1 MNTMVSLA
9 NQLGVY
15 DSAVPNA
22 VVAERIR
29 QIVQNEYSQVSV
41 ETRDYEEL
49 RCRVVTVSMSRLNS
63 RELNEA
69 RPGLIPNRVV
79 CAVLGSM
86 GQEDLTELHK
96 AAQGQ
101 IGILIDIGLNRL
113 CFHTKLQP

>member
-41 ETRDYEEL
+41 ETRDYEGL
-49 RCRVVTVSMSRLNS
+49 RCRVVTVSMIRLN
-63 RELNEA
+63 
-69 RPGLIPNRVV
+69 
-79 CAVLGSM
+79 
-86 GQEDLTELHK
+86 
-96 AAQGQ
+96 
-101 IGILIDIGLNRL
+101 
-113 CFHTKLQP
+113 